1 MLRGF
6 VRAMSDGNYVSDKTG
21 VAGRVTMSGSEDV
34 RDRNICARRKRGG
47 RYCEA
52 WAEIVWGN
60 RDVPFSVPGM
70 LRYPYR

>member
-34 RDRNICARRKRGG
+34 RDSNICARRKRGG
-47 RYCEA
+47 R
-52 WAEIVWGN
+52 
-60 RDVPFSVPGM
+60 
-70 LRYPYR
+70 